1 MENRKEKR
9 AYGLKKLI
17 IRDGD
22 NKYSAILTSISK
34 TGLSVIVDTVLP
46 TYKEISMDFEID
58 KKSITIKGSVRWVN
72 DHNAEPGSNLKEI
85 GILFL
90 NPPDEYLEYFENI
103 LK

>member
-17 IRDGD
+17 VRDGD
-22 NKYSAILTSISK
+22 NVYSAILTSISK
-34 TGLSVIVDTVLP
+34 TGLSVIIDTVLP
-46 TYKEISMDFEID
+46 TYKEISIDFEVE
-58 KKSITIKGSVRWVN
+58 KKSISIKGSVRWVN

-90 NPPDEYLEYFENI
+90 NPPGEYLEYFEKV